1 MKLFNKRKV
10 YVYLVAY
17 KCGVI
22 DGDIE
27 IASLKKLD
35 SYDELKTTRKVITEN
50 IGEKAKDLPVV
61 ITNVVFLK
69 REYRDKWW

>member
-1 MKLFNKRKV
+1 MKLFNKRRA
-10 YVYLVAY
+10 YIYLVAY

-27 IASLKKLD
+27 ITSLKKLD
-35 SYDELKTTRKVITEN
+35 SYNELKTTRKVISEK

-61 ITNVVFLK
+61 ITNIVLLK
-69 REYRDKWW
+69 KEYKDKWW